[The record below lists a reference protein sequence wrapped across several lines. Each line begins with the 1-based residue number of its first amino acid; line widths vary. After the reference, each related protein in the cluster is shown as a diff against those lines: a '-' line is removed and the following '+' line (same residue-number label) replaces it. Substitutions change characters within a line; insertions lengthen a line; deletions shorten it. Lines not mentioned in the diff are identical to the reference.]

1 MSLSA
6 DDDFLV
12 AIAHQALVAYATH
25 QLGVCRTALQSWQA
39 EAALEVGAN
48 DNSRAR
54 HELAYYTTQ
63 VERWQGYLERL
74 QTASSGVAS
83 VPALMSLDISPRG
96 QHESHGVWQ
105 DERG

>member
-12 AIAHQALVAYATH
+12 AIAQQALVAYATH

-48 DNSRAR
+48 DNSRVQ

-63 VERWQGYLERL
+63 VKRWQDYLERL
-74 QTASSGVAS
+74 RPASNGVVS
-83 VPALMSLDISPRG
+83 VPALMSLDIFPSG
-96 QHESHGVWQ
+96 
-105 DERG
+105 

>member
-39 EAALEVGAN
+39 EAALGLEAS
-48 DNSRAR
+48 DNPRAQ

-63 VERWQGYLERL
+63 VERWQGYMERL
-74 QTASSGVAS
+74 RTESNGVAS
-83 VPALMSLDISPRG
+83 VPALMSLDISPSG
-96 QHESHGVWQ
+96 
-105 DERG
+105 